1 MGASGRLRPPP
12 RIVLDTNVLVSA
24 PLFGGEVAWLREA
37 WQINAAVPLASRA
50 TVSEL
55 IRVLAC
61 PKFRL
66 SAGEREAVLAEY
78 LPWCESVD
86 VPESTAVPACRDPH
100 DAIFL
105 RLAVAAHAD
114 ALLTGDADVLSL
126 DGTISVP
133 IVRPASMG
141 RHLRAARPPPRR

>member
-1 MGASGRLRPPP
+1 MRPPP

-24 PLFGGEVAWLREA
+24 VLFGGEVAWLREA
-37 WQINAAVPLASRA
+37 WQLGAALPLASRA

-55 IRVLAC
+55 LRVLAY

-66 SAGEREAVLAEY
+66 SGDEREAVLAEY

-86 VPESTAVPACRDPH
+86 VPPSTVVPACRDPH

-105 RLAVAAHAD
+105 RLAVAARAD
-114 ALLTGDADVLSL
+114 ALLTGDANLLAL
-126 DGTISVP
+126 DGTVSLP
-133 IVRPASMG
+133 IVRPAGM
-141 RHLRAARPPPRR
+141 RRRLRAAVTCCETRF